1 MALGFKKAMVSKD
14 TRLKMLVYGESGVGK
29 TVTALSFPKP
39 AVIDSEHG
47 TDYYGEKFD
56 YDVMHSTAWADAKS
70 SIEALVKDP
79 AGYKTLVID
88 PFALLYD
95 DLQAEHLKKQMV
107 KTGNPNYTMQFR
119 DWGIVKGALKLMLNN
134 LRTLDMNIIVTA
146 TEKPMYSQEE
156 LAKQIG
162 VTFNG
167 PQELKGF
174 FDVRLHLELDESGT
188 RWATVEKD
196 RTNKLPPRFE
206 FSYQAFC
213 KYLGNEDLEREP
225 VVFNQVQANDSAN
238 KRNVKIK
245 FQGQDINTAGIT
257 AKQLEDLEGL
267 LKDKTEE
274 EVKEKLL
281 NDYLVNSLL
290 DLKADE
296 AKLLIKDMKNET

>member
-1 MALGFKKAMVSKD
+1 MALGFKKATVSKD
-14 TRLKMLVYGESGVGK
+14 TRLNMLVYGESGVGK
-29 TVTALSFPKP
+29 TVTALSFPNP
-39 AVIDSEHG
+39 AVLDSEHG
-47 TDYYGEKFD
+47 TDYYGDKFD
-56 YDVMHSTAWADAKS
+56 YDVMHSTTWSDAKA
-70 SIEALVKDP
+70 SIDALVKDP

-88 PFALLYD
+88 PFAILYD

-119 DWGIVKGALKLMLNN
+119 DWGIVKGALKLFLNN

-146 TEKPMYSQEE
+146 IEKPMYSQEE

-174 FDVRLHLELDESGT
+174 FDVRLHLSLDEAGT

-196 RTNKLPPRFE
+196 RTNKFPPTFE
-206 FSYQAFC
+206 FTYQAFT

-225 VVFNQVQANDSAN
+225 VVFNQVTAQDTAS
-238 KRNVKIK
+238 KRNVKIE
-245 FQGQDINTAGIT
+245 FQGNELNTAGIT
-257 AKQLEDLEGL
+257 AKQLTTLETL
-267 LKDKTEE
+267 LKDMSEG

-296 AKLLIKDMKNET
+296 AKLLIKDIKNET